1 MEINKLEQL
10 RKSLFDSKM
19 ERILFQIKNFR
30 FLFVID
36 FFLSLE
42 YINRNSKKK
51 RGMLLPFLKSKID
64 EVMSKPTDSRDRKT
78 GTRKYPL
85 YLLYLNCLK
94 TSIRLQNQNQFE
106 TRQTKKKK
114 NKRGQRPL
122 NKRKA

>member
-78 GTRKYPL
+78 GTRKYPFI
-85 YLLYLNCLK
+85 YY
-94 TSIRLQNQNQFE
+94 I
-106 TRQTKKKK
+106 
-114 NKRGQRPL
+114 
-122 NKRKA
+122 